1 MQRFFLFF
9 VLILLVGACHHPRN
23 TVVRMET
30 DFGVIRLRLYDETPI
45 HRDNF
50 VKLVREGYYKGMLF
64 HRVIHNFMIQAGD
77 PSSKGA
83 RFGMLLGDKD
93 NGYTLEAEIRP
104 DYYHKRGALAA
115 ARESDEVNPERKSSG
130 SHFYIVQGK
139 VFSEQTLAQEVE
151 RVNNKRYTAL
161 FNRFK
166 KQREGEIAKYQL
178 VNDYENLMRVNE
190 ELSEATRRQF
200 EDVKL
205 KLSDE
210 QRQVY
215 SSIGGAP
222 HLDGEY
228 TVFGEV
234 IEGLDVVDRIAA
246 LKVDENYRPERDA
259 VILDVVIE

>member
-1 MQRFFLFF
+1 
-9 VLILLVGACHHPRN
+9 
-23 TVVRMET
+23 
-30 DFGVIRLRLYDETPI
+30 
-45 HRDNF
+45 
-50 VKLVREGYYKGMLF
+50 
-64 HRVIHNFMIQAGD
+64 MIQAGD

-161 FNRFK
+161 FNRLK

>member
-1 MQRFFLFF
+1 M
-9 VLILLVGACHHPRN
+9 
-23 TVVRMET
+23 
-30 DFGVIRLRLYDETPI
+30 
-45 HRDNF
+45 
-50 VKLVREGYYKGMLF
+50 F

-161 FNRFK
+161 FNRLK

>member
-1 MQRFFLFF
+1 M
-9 VLILLVGACHHPRN
+9 
-23 TVVRMET
+23 
-30 DFGVIRLRLYDETPI
+30 
-45 HRDNF
+45 
-50 VKLVREGYYKGMLF
+50 
-64 HRVIHNFMIQAGD
+64 
-77 PSSKGA
+77 
-83 RFGMLLGDKD
+83 
-93 NGYTLEAEIRP
+93 
-104 DYYHKRGALAA
+104 
-115 ARESDEVNPERKSSG
+115 
-130 SHFYIVQGK
+130 
-139 VFSEQTLAQEVE
+139 
-151 RVNNKRYTAL
+151 
-161 FNRFK
+161 K

>member
-1 MQRFFLFF
+1 M
-9 VLILLVGACHHPRN
+9 
-23 TVVRMET
+23 
-30 DFGVIRLRLYDETPI
+30 
-45 HRDNF
+45 
-50 VKLVREGYYKGMLF
+50 
-64 HRVIHNFMIQAGD
+64 
-77 PSSKGA
+77 
-83 RFGMLLGDKD
+83 
-93 NGYTLEAEIRP
+93 
-104 DYYHKRGALAA
+104 
-115 ARESDEVNPERKSSG
+115 NPERKSSG

-161 FNRFK
+161 FNRLK